1 MSIFKQLFQKG
12 AKRPSAFPEGFED
25 KFRIFKATLKYI
37 GKEQKRDRR
46 SNSVSLNNAPAPFK
60 DGTKEW
66 LRLEDRALYIRYYDT
81 TTESCES
88 LYVLT
93 LDKTRQ
99 AFVLQRKFEFDSA
112 EAAITAFVNIMD
124 EYADAEYMNAVKAV
138 LMDEAL
144 LLTAEE
150 DTEPKTEAQP
160 ESAQDKDK
168 KTIEPI
174 IK

>member
-12 AKRPSAFPEGFED
+12 AKRPSAFPDGFED
-25 KFRIFKATLKYI
+25 KFRIFKATLKYT
-37 GKEQKRDRR
+37 GKEQKRDRT
-46 SNSVSLNNAPAPFK
+46 SESMSLNHARAGFK

-66 LRLEDRALYIRYYDT
+66 LRLEKNAVYIRYYDT

-88 LYVLT
+88 LYAMK

-99 AFVLQRKFEFDSA
+99 AFVLQRKFEYHSA

-138 LMDEAL
+138 LLEEGL
-144 LLTAEE
+144 LLTEQANS
-150 DTEPKTEAQP
+150 EPTADAQP
-160 ESAQDKDK
+160 EESKDQGK
-168 KTIEPI
+168 KTIKPI
-174 IK
+174 IT